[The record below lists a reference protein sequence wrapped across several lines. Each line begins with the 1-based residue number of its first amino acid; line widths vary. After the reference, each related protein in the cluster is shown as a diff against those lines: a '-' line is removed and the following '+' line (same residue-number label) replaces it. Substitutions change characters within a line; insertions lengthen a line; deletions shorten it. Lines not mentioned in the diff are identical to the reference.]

1 MNLDRG
7 GAIALILGSIAYI
20 ALMAV
25 HPTHAGGGPVLGH
38 LSLSA
43 LVHGTA
49 LATAPVLAFGY
60 VALAARLG
68 FDRALPVLGLCFALL
83 GIVFGMLAGTMSGLI
98 IPEIMQAAHV
108 RAPAHGG
115 PVDTEALQR
124 TLQAA
129 ANYTVWLNR
138 SFAQVHYAMF
148 SVAMILWCV
157 VWTGRGVAGWIVR
170 GLGVLVGVAIL
181 AWQISGTS
189 NLEAGHGALVVALGQ
204 SLWTL
209 LAASLLLAPR
219 KVEPD
224 A

>member
-1 MNLDRG
+1 MTLDRG

-25 HPTHAGGGPVLGH
+25 HPSHIGPPVIGH

-49 LATAPVLAFGY
+49 LFVGPMLAFGY
-60 VALAARLG
+60 AAIAARLG
-68 FDRALPVLGLCFALL
+68 LNRPLSAMGLAFCLAGAL
-83 GIVFGMLAGTMSGLI
+83 FGMLAGTMSGLV
-98 IPEIMQAAHV
+98 IPEIVQAAHV
-108 RAPAHGG
+108 RAPAHGW
-115 PVDTEALQR
+115 PIDTEGLQQ

-148 SVAMILWCV
+148 SIAMILWCIA
-157 VWTGRGVAGWIVR
+157 WTQSGVSGWIVR
-170 GLGVLVGVAIL
+170 GLGLLIGIATL

-189 NLEAGHGALVVALGQ
+189 NLEAQHGALMVTLGHMF
-204 SLWTL
+204 WTL
-209 LAASLLLAPR
+209 MATSLLLAPR
-219 KVEPD
+219 KD
-224 A
+224 

>member
-7 GAIALILGSIAYI
+7 GAVALILGSIAYI

-25 HPTHAGGGPVLGH
+25 HPTHAGGAAVLGH

-68 FDRALPVLGLCFALL
+68 FDRPIPVLGLSFALL
-83 GIVFGMLAGTMSGLI
+83 GIVFGMLAGTMSGLV
-98 IPEIMQAAHV
+98 IPEIMQAGHV
-108 RAPAHGG
+108 RQHPG
-115 PVDTEALQR
+115 PMPIDPEALRAQ
-124 TLQAA
+124 LQAA

-148 SVAMILWCV
+148 SVAMIFWCFA
-157 VWTGRGVAGWIVR
+157 WTGRGVGGWIVR
-170 GLGVLVGVAIL
+170 GLGALIGVAIL

-189 NLEAGHGALVVALGQ
+189 NLEAGHGALVVTLGQ

-209 LAASLLLAPR
+209 IAASLLLSPR
-219 KVEPD
+219 KS
-224 A
+224 

>member
-7 GAIALILGSIAYI
+7 GAVALILGSIAYI

-25 HPTHAGGGPVLGH
+25 HPTHAGGAAVLGH

-68 FDRALPVLGLCFALL
+68 FDRPIPVLGLSFALL
-83 GIVFGMLAGTMSGLI
+83 GIVFGMLAGTMSGLV
-98 IPEIMQAAHV
+98 IPEIMQAGHV
-108 RAPAHGG
+108 RQHPG
-115 PVDTEALQR
+115 PMPIDPEALRAQ
-124 TLQAA
+124 LQAA

-138 SFAQVHYAMF
+138 SFAQIHYAMF
-148 SVAMILWCV
+148 SVAMILWCFA
-157 VWTGRGVAGWIVR
+157 WTGRGVGGWIVR
-170 GLGVLVGVAIL
+170 GLGVLIGVAIL

-189 NLEAGHGALVVALGQ
+189 NLEAGHGALVVTLGQ

-209 LAASLLLAPR
+209 IAASLLLSPR
-219 KVEPD
+219 KI
-224 A
+224 

>member
-7 GAIALILGSIAYI
+7 GAVALILGSIAYI

-25 HPTHAGGGPVLGH
+25 HPSHIGAPVLGH

-68 FDRALPVLGLCFALL
+68 FDRPIPVLGLSFALL
-83 GIVFGMLAGTMSGLI
+83 GIVFGMMAGTMSGLV
-98 IPEIMQAAHV
+98 IPEIMQAGHV
-108 RAPAHGG
+108 SHQPG
-115 PVDTEALQR
+115 PVPTDPEALRAQ
-124 TLQAA
+124 LQAS

-148 SVAMILWCV
+148 SVAMILWSLA
-157 VWTGRGVAGWIVR
+157 WTGRGFASWIVR
-170 GLGVLVGVAIL
+170 GLGVLLGLAIL
-181 AWQISGTS
+181 AWQISGAS
-189 NLEAGHGALVVALGQ
+189 NLEAGHGALMVTLGQ

-209 LAASLLLAPR
+209 LGASLLLSPR
-219 KVEPD
+219 KD
-224 A
+224 

>member
-1 MNLDRG
+1 MPLDRA
-7 GAIALILGSIAYI
+7 GAFALIFGAIAYI

-25 HPTHAGGGPVLGH
+25 HPSHVGPPIVGH

-49 LATAPVLAFGY
+49 LFAGPVLAFGY

-68 FDRALPVLGLCFALL
+68 LTRPLPALGLTFCLAGAL
-83 GIVFGMLAGTMSGLI
+83 FGMMAGTMSGLV
-98 IPEIMQAAHV
+98 IPEIVQAAHV
-108 RAPAHGG
+108 RPPAHGG

-148 SVAMILWCV
+148 SIAMIFWCIA
-157 VWTGRGVAGWIVR
+157 WTQRGVAGWIVR
-170 GLGVLVGVAIL
+170 GLGFVLGAGTL
-181 AWQISGTS
+181 AWQLSGTS
-189 NLEAGHGALVVALGQ
+189 NLEAQHGALVVTLAHM
-204 SLWTL
+204 LWTL
-209 LAASLLLAPR
+209 MAASLLLRPR
-219 KVEPD
+219 TEG
-224 A
+224 AGS

>member
-7 GAIALILGSIAYI
+7 GAVALILGSIAYI

-25 HPTHAGGGPVLGH
+25 HPTHAGGVPVLGH

-68 FDRALPVLGLCFALL
+68 FDRAIPVLGLAFALL

-108 RAPAHGG
+108 TRHAGAA
-115 PVDTEALQR
+115 PVDPVALQAQ
-124 TLQAA
+124 LQGA

-157 VWTGRGVAGWIVR
+157 AWAGRGLAGWVVR
-170 GLGVLVGVAIL
+170 GLGLLIGLAIL
-181 AWQISGTS
+181 AWQISGMS
-189 NLEAGHGALVVALGQ
+189 NLEAGHGALIVTLGQ
-204 SLWTL
+204 SLWAL
-209 LAASLLLAPR
+209 MASSLLLSPR
-219 KVEPD
+219 KI
-224 A
+224 